1 VSDGLITMQNVPHD
15 ISLVFIELGAA
26 IGGLGILARLA
37 SRWGFS
43 SVPLYLIGGL
53 AFGNGGLLPLHLS
66 ENFIRIGGEI
76 GVLLLLFMLG
86 LEYTGDELKEQLHG
100 GLAAGGM
107 DFLLNFVP
115 GVAAGRLFGW
125 SWLPAL
131 VLGGVT
137 WVSSSGVIA
146 KVLGELKRLGN
157 PETPTVLTVLVLE
170 DLAMAVYL
178 PLITALLA
186 GGSAIRLGASVAVA
200 LAVVAAALMVAFRY
214 GPTISGWVSHE
225 SDEVV
230 LLTILPMVLLLAGL
244 AQQVQVSA
252 AVAAFLA
259 GVALSGPIAEK
270 SRRLLAP
277 LKDLFAAVFFF
288 FFGLEIAPASL
299 PPVAVEAIGLGV
311 VTAATKVATGYFA
324 ARRAGIQGQGRWRAG
339 AALIARGEFSIIIAG
354 FGAASEPQLGPIAAG
369 YVLLLAIAGPIL
381 VRLI

>member
-1 VSDGLITMQNVPHD
+1 MQNVPHD

-86 LEYTGDELKEQLHG
+86 LEYTGDELKEHLHG
-100 GLAAGGM
+100 GMAAGGM

-214 GPTISGWVSHE
+214 GPKISGWILHE

-270 SRRLLAP
+270 SRRLLSP
-277 LKDLFAAVFFF
+277 LKDLFAAIFFF

-299 PPVAVEAIGLGV
+299 PPVAVQAIGLGV

-324 ARRAGIQGQGRWRAG
+324 ARRAGIQAQGRWRAG

-381 VRLI
+381 VRLV

>member
-1 VSDGLITMQNVPHD
+1 MQNVPHD

-86 LEYTGDELKEQLHG
+86 LEYTGDELKEHLHG
-100 GLAAGGM
+100 GMAAGGM

-200 LAVVAAALMVAFRY
+200 LAVVAAALMIAFRY
-214 GPTISGWVSHE
+214 GPKISGWVLHE

-230 LLTILPMVLLLAGL
+230 LLTTLPMVLLLAGL

-270 SRRLLAP
+270 SRRLLSP
-277 LKDLFAAVFFF
+277 LKDLFAAIFFF

-299 PPVAVEAIGLGV
+299 PPVAVQAIGLGV
-311 VTAATKVATGYFA
+311 MTAATKVATGYFA
-324 ARRAGIQGQGRWRAG
+324 ARRAGIQAQGRWRAG

-381 VRLI
+381 VRLV

>member
-1 VSDGLITMQNVPHD
+1 MTMQNVPHD

-66 ENFIRIGGEI
+66 ESFIRIGGEI

-107 DFLLNFVP
+107 NFLLNFVP

-157 PETPTVLTVLVLE
+157 PETPTVMTVLVLE

-186 GGSAIRLGASVAVA
+186 GGSAIRLGASVSVA
-200 LAVVAAALMVAFRY
+200 LAVVAAALLVAFRC
-214 GPTISGWVSHE
+214 GPKISGWVSHE

-277 LKDLFAAVFFF
+277 LKDLFAAIFFF

-324 ARRAGIQGQGRWRAG
+324 ARRAGIQGHGRWRAG

-354 FGAASEPQLGPIAAG
+354 FGVASEPQLGPIAAA

-381 VRLI
+381 VRLV

>member
-1 VSDGLITMQNVPHD
+1 MNEPMQNVPHD

-86 LEYTGDELKEQLHG
+86 LEYTGEELKEHLHG
-100 GLAAGGM
+100 GMAAGGM

-200 LAVVAAALMVAFRY
+200 LAVVAAALMIAFRY
-214 GPTISGWVSHE
+214 GPKISGWVLHE

-270 SRRLLAP
+270 SRRLLSP
-277 LKDLFAAVFFF
+277 LKDLFAAIFFF

-299 PPVAVEAIGLGV
+299 PPVAVQAIGLGV

-324 ARRAGIQGQGRWRAG
+324 ARRAGIQAQGRWRAG

-381 VRLI
+381 VRLV

>member
-1 VSDGLITMQNVPHD
+1 VSDSFMTMQNVTHD

-86 LEYTGDELKEQLHG
+86 LEYTGEELKEQLHG
-100 GLAAGGM
+100 GVAAGGM

-137 WVSSSGVIA
+137 W
-146 KVLGELKRLGN
+146 
-157 PETPTVLTVLVLE
+157 
-170 DLAMAVYL
+170 AVYL

-186 GGSAIRLGASVAVA
+186 GGSAIRLGASLSVA

-214 GPTISGWVSHE
+214 GPKISGWVSHE

-230 LLTILPMVLLLAGL
+230 LLTILPVVLLLAGL

-270 SRRLLAP
+270 SRRLLSP
-277 LKDLFAAVFFF
+277 LKDLFAAIFFF

-324 ARRAGIQGQGRWRAG
+324 ARRAGIQGPGRWRAG

-354 FGAASEPQLGPIAAG
+354 FGAASEPQLGPVAAA

-381 VRLI
+381 VRLV

>member
-1 VSDGLITMQNVPHD
+1 
-15 ISLVFIELGAA
+15 
-26 IGGLGILARLA
+26 
-37 SRWGFS
+37 
-43 SVPLYLIGGL
+43 
-53 AFGNGGLLPLHLS
+53 
-66 ENFIRIGGEI
+66 
-76 GVLLLLFMLG
+76 MLG

-107 DFLLNFVP
+107 NFLLNFVP

-157 PETPTVLTVLVLE
+157 PETPTVMTVLVLE

-186 GGSAIRLGASVAVA
+186 GGSAIRLGASVSVA
-200 LAVVAAALMVAFRY
+200 LAVVAAALLVAFRY
-214 GPTISGWVSHE
+214 GPKISGWVSHE
-225 SDEVV
+225 SDEVA
-230 LLTILPMVLLLAGL
+230 LLTILPVVLLLAGL

-277 LKDLFAAVFFF
+277 LKDLFAAIFFF

-324 ARRAGIQGQGRWRAG
+324 ARRAGIQGHGRWRAG

-354 FGAASEPQLGPIAAG
+354 FGVASEPQLGPIAAA

-381 VRLI
+381 VRLV

>member
-1 VSDGLITMQNVPHD
+1 MTMPNVPHD

-157 PETPTVLTVLVLE
+157 PETPTVMTVLVLE

-186 GGSAIRLGASVAVA
+186 GGSAIRLGASVSVA
-200 LAVVAAALMVAFRY
+200 LAVVAAALLVAFRY
-214 GPTISGWVSHE
+214 GPKISGWVSHE
-225 SDEVV
+225 SDEVA
-230 LLTILPMVLLLAGL
+230 LLTILPVVLLLAGL

-277 LKDLFAAVFFF
+277 LKDLFAAIFFF

-311 VTAATKVATGYFA
+311 VTAATKVATGHFA
-324 ARRAGIQGQGRWRAG
+324 ARRAGIQGHGRWRAG

-354 FGAASEPQLGPIAAG
+354 FGVASEPQLGPIAAA

-381 VRLI
+381 VRLV

>member
-1 VSDGLITMQNVPHD
+1 MQNVPHD

-26 IGGLGILARLA
+26 VGGLGILARLA

-66 ENFIRIGGEI
+66 ETFIRIGGEI

-86 LEYTGDELKEQLHG
+86 LEYTGDELKEHLHG
-100 GLAAGGM
+100 GMAAGGM

-157 PETPTVLTVLVLE
+157 TETPTVLTVLVLE

-214 GPTISGWVSHE
+214 GPKISGWVLHE

-270 SRRLLAP
+270 SRRLLSP
-277 LKDLFAAVFFF
+277 LKDLFAAIFFF

-299 PPVAVEAIGLGV
+299 PPVAVQAIGLGV

-354 FGAASEPQLGPIAAG
+354 FGAATEPQLGPIAAA

-381 VRLI
+381 VRLV

>member
-1 VSDGLITMQNVPHD
+1 MQNVPHD

-86 LEYTGDELKEQLHG
+86 LEYTGDELKEHLHG
-100 GLAAGGM
+100 GMAAGGM

-200 LAVVAAALMVAFRY
+200 LAVVAAALMIAFRY
-214 GPTISGWVSHE
+214 GPKISGWVLHE

-230 LLTILPMVLLLAGL
+230 LLTTLPMVLLLAGL

-270 SRRLLAP
+270 SRRLLSP
-277 LKDLFAAVFFF
+277 LKDLFAAIFFF

-299 PPVAVEAIGLGV
+299 PPVAVQAIGLGV

-324 ARRAGIQGQGRWRAG
+324 ARRAGIQAQGRWRAG

-381 VRLI
+381 VRLV

>member
-1 VSDGLITMQNVPHD
+1 MQNVPHD

-86 LEYTGDELKEQLHG
+86 LEYTGEELKEHLHG
-100 GLAAGGM
+100 GMADGGM

-214 GPTISGWVSHE
+214 GPKVSGWILHE

-270 SRRLLAP
+270 SRRLLSP
-277 LKDLFAAVFFF
+277 LKDLFAAIFFF

-299 PPVAVEAIGLGV
+299 PPVAVQAIGLGV

-324 ARRAGIQGQGRWRAG
+324 ARRAGIQAQGRWRAG

-381 VRLI
+381 VRLV

>member
-1 VSDGLITMQNVPHD
+1 MQNVPHD

-86 LEYTGDELKEQLHG
+86 LEYTGDELKEHLHG
-100 GLAAGGM
+100 GMAAGGM

-270 SRRLLAP
+270 SRRLLSP
-277 LKDLFAAVFFF
+277 LKDLFAAIFFF

-299 PPVAVEAIGLGV
+299 PPVAVQAIGLGV
-311 VTAATKVATGYFA
+311 MTAATKVATGYFA
-324 ARRAGIQGQGRWRAG
+324 ARRAGIQAQGRWRAG

-354 FGAASEPQLGPIAAG
+354 FGVASEPQLGPIAAA

-381 VRLI
+381 VRLV

>member
-1 VSDGLITMQNVPHD
+1 MTMQNVTHD

-86 LEYTGDELKEQLHG
+86 LEYTGEELKEQLHG
-100 GLAAGGM
+100 GVAAGGM

-146 KVLGELKRLGN
+146 KVLGELKRLGDS
-157 PETPTVLTVLVLE
+157 ETPTVLTVLVLE

-186 GGSAIRLGASVAVA
+186 GGSAIRLGASLSVA

-214 GPTISGWVSHE
+214 GPKISGWVSHE

-230 LLTILPMVLLLAGL
+230 LLTILPVVLLLAGL

-270 SRRLLAP
+270 SRRLLSP
-277 LKDLFAAVFFF
+277 LKDLFAAIFFF

-324 ARRAGIQGQGRWRAG
+324 ARRAGIQGPGRWRAG

-354 FGAASEPQLGPIAAG
+354 FGAASEPQLGPVAAA

-381 VRLI
+381 VRLV

>member
-1 VSDGLITMQNVPHD
+1 MTMQNVPHD
-15 ISLVFIELGAA
+15 ISLVFVELGAA

-200 LAVVAAALMVAFRY
+200 LAVVAAALIIAFRY
-214 GPTISGWVSHE
+214 GPKISGWVSHE

-270 SRRLLAP
+270 SRRLLSP
-277 LKDLFAAVFFF
+277 LKDLFAAIFFF

-299 PPVAVEAIGLGV
+299 APVAVEAIGLGV

-324 ARRAGIQGQGRWRAG
+324 ARRAGIQGPGRWRAG

-354 FGAASEPQLGPIAAG
+354 FGAASEPQLGPIAAA

-381 VRLI
+381 VRFV

>member
-1 VSDGLITMQNVPHD
+1 MQNVPHD

-86 LEYTGDELKEQLHG
+86 LEYTGEELKEHLHG
-100 GLAAGGM
+100 GMAAGGM

-200 LAVVAAALMVAFRY
+200 LAVVAAALMIAFRY
-214 GPTISGWVSHE
+214 GPKISGWVLHE

-230 LLTILPMVLLLAGL
+230 LLTTLPMVLLLAGL

-270 SRRLLAP
+270 SRRLLSP
-277 LKDLFAAVFFF
+277 LKDLFAAIFFF

-299 PPVAVEAIGLGV
+299 PPVAVQAIGLGV

-324 ARRAGIQGQGRWRAG
+324 ARRAGIQAQGRWRAG

-381 VRLI
+381 VRLV